1 MGLVEQNVLQDK
13 TKAVLNE
20 LNQNYQKNYHT
31 TFTKQVK
38 QVLEIPKPEEIAKSI
53 KRNRE
58 SVGRDMHRKVFQ
70 VAKRNEFQIIIF
82 CDGFLIGFCFLT
94 QNLFLS
100 AKFLLMKISESTGG
114 GIFKFFKT
122 SWEKH

>member
-1 MGLVEQNVLQDK
+1 MGLVERNVLQDK
-13 TKAVLNE
+13 TKAILNE
-20 LNQNYQKNYHT
+20 LD
-31 TFTKQVK
+31 
-38 QVLEIPKPEEIAKSI
+38 
-53 KRNRE
+53 RE
-58 SVGRDMHRKVFQ
+58 SVGRDMHRKAFQ
-70 VAKRNEFQIIIF
+70 VAKRNEFQNIIF

-100 AKFLLMKISESTGG
+100 AKFLLMKISEPMGG